1 MPTCHRARWIR
12 RTGRGASGRPSSRPV
27 HEGGVRSPVGQRRDR
42 GTRRARDRDDGP
54 AAAPAEELVAEAQGR
69 VAADDDQA
77 RGLRAREQADL
88 AALDDA
94 VRHRP

>member
-1 MPTCHRARWIR
+1 MDPPHGP
-12 RTGRGASGRPSSRPV
+12 GRLRQAVVRPV
-27 HEGGVRSPVGQRRDR
+27 DEGGVRPPVGQRRDR
-42 GTRRARDRDDGP
+42 GARRARDRDDGP
-54 AAAPAEELVAEAQGR
+54 TAAPAQKLVAEAEGR

-77 RGLRAREQADL
+77 RRLRAREQADL